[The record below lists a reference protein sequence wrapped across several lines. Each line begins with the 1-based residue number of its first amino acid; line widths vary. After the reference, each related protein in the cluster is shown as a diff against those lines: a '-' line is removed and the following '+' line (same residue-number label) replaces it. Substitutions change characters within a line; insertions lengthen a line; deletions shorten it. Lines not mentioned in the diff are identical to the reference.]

1 MPKYLLEQSR
11 RATAVKHCRGY
22 WQIVR
27 GCWRSGMNSN
37 NAQTVDM
44 LPRIKS
50 AAARAP
56 WTLHVTWADRKKD
69 QIDLIGLIHRSRHF
83 RVFLNQPAAFRK
95 IHVADFGGGIEWEN
109 GLDYGA
115 DTLKMMADEQRPM
128 SGADLV
134 IFEAELGLSTAE
146 TAALLGLAERTIRA
160 YRNAKRLPQSLAI
173 AIRTIRASNTVL
185 AAHYRPAGHR
195 ARGRPKKKE
204 VRPRAA

>member
-1 MPKYLLEQSR
+1 
-11 RATAVKHCRGY
+11 
-22 WQIVR
+22 
-27 GCWRSGMNSN
+27 MNSN
-37 NAQTVDM
+37 NAQTVDT

-50 AAARAP
+50 VTARAP
-56 WTLHVTWADRKKD
+56 WTLHVTWVDRKKD
-69 QIDLIGLIHRSRHF
+69 QIDLTGLIHRSRHF
-83 RVFLNQPAAFRK
+83 RVFLNKPAAFPHAIR
-95 IHVADFGGGIEWEN
+95 HQQGR
-109 GLDYGA
+109 L
-115 DTLKMMADEQRPM
+115 MADEQRPV

-134 IFEAELGLSTAE
+134 IFESELGLSTAE

-160 YRNAKRLPQSLAI
+160 YRNAKRLPQSVAI

>member
-1 MPKYLLEQSR
+1 
-11 RATAVKHCRGY
+11 
-22 WQIVR
+22 
-27 GCWRSGMNSN
+27 MNSN
-37 NAQTVDM
+37 NTQTVDT

-50 AAARAP
+50 VTARAS

-69 QIDLIGLIHRSRHF
+69 QIDLTGLIHRSRHF
-83 RVFLNQPAAFRK
+83 RVFLNQPSAFRK

-115 DTLKMMADEQRPM
+115 DTLKMMADEQRPV

-134 IFEAELGLSTAE
+134 IFESELGLSTAE
-146 TAALLGLAERTIRA
+146 TAALLGFAERTVRA
-160 YRNAKRLPQSLAI
+160 YRNAKRLPQSVAI